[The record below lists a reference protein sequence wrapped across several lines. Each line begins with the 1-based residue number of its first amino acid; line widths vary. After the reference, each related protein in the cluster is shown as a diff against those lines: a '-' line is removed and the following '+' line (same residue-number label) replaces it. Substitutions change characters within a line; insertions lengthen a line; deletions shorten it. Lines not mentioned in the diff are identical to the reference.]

1 MKWVVQGGYQSHIC
15 CTMINFDIDQDPNYF
30 EVAMDH
36 KNVNRKNYT
45 VVYWLRV
52 FLKNNNKLRFDP
64 VCAT

>member
-1 MKWVVQGGYQSHIC
+1 
-15 CTMINFDIDQDPNYF
+15 MINVDIDQDPNYF